1 VFARDVFPRSGA
13 RRLLATAALCALTAA
28 AACYNPHVES
38 GRLKCAPTSGQCPD
52 GFTCVGE
59 FCVSNSGTG
68 MGGTGGSSC
77 ANPIVPLCTP
87 VQTSDVCDPV
97 CQTGCPCGQRCQL
110 SAGGLKCAAPAGG
123 LTAGMVCTPEADAC
137 APGLTCLQEACGND
151 LGRCY
156 RFCRDASV
164 CSGTGVCGTPV
175 LLPDR
180 SDSLQR
186 VCDLGG
192 QACDP
197 YAGTGCVDPALR
209 CYVLGPT
216 QRTCDCP
223 SGVNAPAGASC
234 GYNDCAAGLACLQ
247 IGAGG
252 ANRCVKLCES
262 AADCPDSTCDPFGDT
277 FGFCALAN

>member
-1 VFARDVFPRSGA
+1 MAPNGGIATNVFARDVFPRSGA

-123 LTAGMVCTPEADAC
+123 LTAGMVCTPEADA
-137 APGLTCLQEACGND
+137 
-151 LGRCY
+151 
-156 RFCRDASV
+156 SV